1 MRSIYPEDLER
12 FNRLFNKENILKELE
27 KNSVF
32 MLNYRLMLEGKPTY
46 VGLRAAFIEE
56 NGGRQLIVGI
66 NNIDSQVRRDLNLE
80 L

>member
-1 MRSIYPEDLER
+1 
-12 FNRLFNKENILKELE
+12 
-27 KNSVF
+27 
-32 MLNYRLMLEGKPTY
+32 MLEGKPTY